1 MEEHEE
7 SMPVP
12 VVEEPL
18 EGSQVVE
25 NVRPP
30 DNIEVEEVLQHP
42 IDIDEARL
50 WSENRPILLGMP
62 LSTSQQQESATSQPD
77 EQQKTTSG
85 NSREER
91 PVLVS
96 DDGQGDVSVVQIEGD
111 REGSVRSVNQED
123 EANANQATVM
133 DDENEEKSLDA
144 STLVSSLRMS
154 SAVQSAGRRDEN
166 SDETGGREDVIEN
179 APESDIVSSFTWD
192 Q

>member
-1 MEEHEE
+1 MEEHEGP
-7 SMPVP
+7 MPVP

-25 NVRPP
+25 DIRPP

-42 IDIDEARL
+42 IDVDEVRL

-62 LSTSQQQESATSQPD
+62 LSTSQQQESAASQPD
-77 EQQKTTSG
+77 EQQKTSSG
-85 NSREER
+85 NFREER
-91 PVLVS
+91 PILVS
-96 DDGQGDVSVVQIEGD
+96 DDGQGDGSVVRIEGD
-111 REGSVRSVNQED
+111 RECSVRSVNQED

-166 SDETGGREDVIEN
+166 SDETGAREDVVEN
-179 APESDIVSSFTWD
+179 APESGIVSSFTWD